1 MVQKVVEKIALK
13 WWLRHC
19 SSVPGYQLGAEGSCS
34 VNGGKEHLPESCM
47 ENHLISLMGYA
58 SKKVGSYIL
67 SLSRPQVLNPCLKRN
82 ISFHLKP
89 TDLNHFLELVL

>member
-1 MVQKVVEKIALK
+1 MFFLH
-13 WWLRHC
+13 RY
-19 SSVPGYQLGAEGSCS
+19 SSVPGYQIDAEGSCE

-47 ENHLISLMGYA
+47 ENHLISQMA

-67 SLSRPQVLNPCLKRN
+67 SLSRPHMLNYCLKRN

-89 TDLNHFLELVL
+89 TALNLLLELVL